1 MKRNELLVK
10 TKARRLLIDVVYPV
24 VENFPRS
31 ETHALS
37 LHVKNAFLDF
47 MCHIDTANAY
57 KSNRSKRR
65 EYQELADAQL
75 KRLLNLFDIA
85 NERRYITNK
94 KLLQLQT
101 SLQEIGRILGGWMK
115 NS

>member
-1 MKRNELLVK
+1 MRRNELLIK
-10 TKARRLLIDVVYPV
+10 TKARRLLVDVVYPV

-37 LHVKNAFLDF
+37 LHIKNAFLDF
-47 MCHIDTANAY
+47 MCHVDTANAY
-57 KSNRSKRR
+57 KNNRSKRR
-65 EYQELADAQL
+65 EHQELADAQL
-75 KRLLNLFDIA
+75 KRILNLFDIA